1 MGDDAKITIN
11 TKDVTYGPGAT
22 VGGIASPLY
31 EYTFD
36 PLDSMSLGS
45 TTSDITISMPEYT
58 DDNWP
63 SEYKVNEMILQ
74 YPALRIQY
82 EKFLEVYN
90 LVKDDY
96 KDDIELLT

>member
-22 VGGIASPLY
+22 VGGIASPQY

-63 SEYKVNEMILQ
+63 SEKKRRYFRATYFPPFDQPKLLKNGEI
-74 YPALRIQY
+74 IQLTP
-82 EKFLEVYN
+82 ENYN
-90 LVKDDY
+90 QL
-96 KDDIELLT
+96 

>member
-1 MGDDAKITIN
+1 MGDDFKITLTTGN
-11 TKDVTYGPGAT
+11 S
-22 VGGIASPLY
+22 GIASPQY
-31 EYTFD
+31 DYTFD
-36 PLDSMSLGS
+36 PVDSMSLAS
-45 TTSDITISMPEYT
+45 TSDITISMPEYT